1 MGPPLEKELEM
12 EESEDDIESSSEDE
26 PVIVEPLQSSWSL
39 LGFAQTDEPPAAP
52 PQTVAGPCADEA
64 SRGAAGDEQ
73 ERPEAA
79 PGHVRVK
86 MESDD
91 EAERIELSWVSEAA
105 NDDAIIDKLR
115 DATKIAER
123 ASAEK
128 AAERLANQKE
138 FEEKQKAAAAR
149 AADLEQRRK
158 DAPKRAQENKAGTQL
173 D

>member
-1 MGPPLEKELEM
+1 LSKLFSLSTLCSFWVLLLACSFSTLSLATPAEEAQLEQLDKIERDLELQRDWAKYRWDKTNSECYQKYWVNDCLKDSRALYRKEIDPIRVQE
-12 EESEDDIESSSEDE
+12 
-26 PVIVEPLQSSWSL
+26 VELHEVQRKL
-39 LGFAQTDEPPAAP
+39 R
-52 PQTVAGPCADEA
+52 A
-64 SRGAAGDEQ
+64 SIKDQ
-73 ERPEAA
+73 
-79 PGHVRVK
+79 
-86 MESDD
+86 
-91 EAERIELSWVSEAA
+91 
-105 NDDAIIDKLR
+105 R

-128 AAERLANQKE
+128 AAERVANQKE